1 MGCPTGSWAVMKE
14 VRSMLRDI
22 LAYEFL
28 RNALGAG
35 ILASLLAGLT
45 GLILVEKKMIMM
57 SGGIAHASYG
67 GVGLGYLLGFP
78 PLLGAFGFSI
88 TAALASGFIRRRGGT
103 GGELVIGLF
112 WSLGMALGIFFV
124 ALIPGYPPNLS
135 GYLFGNILAAGP
147 MDLLL
152 LLGLFLLTGALF
164 AAFWQAWK
172 AYLFD
177 EEFSRIRGLPVVILE
192 SLLLILIS
200 LAVVALIRIVGI
212 ILAQALLLAPAA
224 TARLWLKS
232 LRSRIAGSMA
242 VALASTLGGLA
253 LSYYLDLPSG
263 ALIVLVAVT
272 LFAMSY
278 GLRGLWTRRQER
290 KVL

>member
-67 GVGLGYLLGFP
+67 GVGLGDLLGYP